1 MKKKKMLGGMARL
14 IALLTLS
21 SALNGVATAKEPR
34 VGALAPDAELT
45 LIDGSKVTLAQLRG
59 QVVVLNFW
67 ATWCVPCRKELPLLD
82 TYYRLQKKA
91 GLQVFAVT
99 TEGSLPLYRLKPLF
113 EKLTIQS
120 ARRIKGPYAPIG
132 NAVPTSFIIDRA
144 GRVRYAKAGGLSL
157 DTLNQELVP
166 LLNERAPRS

>member
-1 MKKKKMLGGMARL
+1 MKKKKMLGGVLRGL
-14 IALLTLS
+14 ALLAMPL
-21 SALNGVATAKEPR
+21 ALNGAAMAKEPKI
-34 VGALAPDAELT
+34 GELAPDAELT
-45 LIDGSKVTLAQLRG
+45 LVDGSKVTLSALHG

-99 TEGSLPLYRLKPLF
+99 TEDSLPLYRMKPLF

-120 ARRIKGPYAPIG
+120 ARKIKGPYAPIG
-132 NAVPTSFIIDRA
+132 DAVPTSFIIDRA
-144 GRVRYAKAGGLSL
+144 GRVRYAKAGGLTL
-157 DTLNQELVP
+157 DVLNQELVP